1 MRISVCILP
10 DRPFPEAAPMW
21 RRAEELGFHAAYSY
35 DHVSW
40 GGLPDGAWYGAVPT
54 LAAAAA
60 TTSRIRLGTLVSSP
74 NYRHPVP
81 LAQDVMTL
89 DAISGGRFVLG
100 YGAGA
105 PDADGIV
112 LGQGEPGRGWS
123 VKERGG
129 RFRESVE
136 LLDLLLTG
144 APGGRPR
151 TTFRG
156 RHFDAIDARLEP
168 GCVQRPRVP
177 FLLAASGP
185 LGMRTVAR
193 YGAAW
198 AVTDD
203 ADVPK
208 DVEQTEAST
217 WAALADRLES
227 LDAACEK
234 EGRDPKSLGRTL
246 LTGFSPLPTMRSA
259 AAFEDVAGRCAE
271 LGFTELVVHY
281 PRESGVFATPAHVLE
296 EIAPASRGGGVI
308 LP

>member
-1 MRISVCILP
+1 
-10 DRPFPEAAPMW
+10 
-21 RRAEELGFHAAYSY
+21 
-35 DHVSW
+35 
-40 GGLPDGAWYGAVPT
+40 
-54 LAAAAA
+54 
-60 TTSRIRLGTLVSSP
+60 
-74 NYRHPVP
+74 
-81 LAQDVMTL
+81 
-89 DAISGGRFVLG
+89 GGRFVLG

-112 LGQGEPGRGWS
+112 LGQGAPDTGWS

-136 LLDLLLTG
+136 LLDRLLTG
-144 APGGRPR
+144 APEGRPR

-156 RHFDAIDARLEP
+156 RYFDAIDARLEP

-177 FLLAASGP
+177 FLLAATGP

-193 YGAAW
+193 YGASW

-203 ADVPK
+203 AELPK
-208 DVEQTEAST
+208 DTLTEAST
-217 WAALADRLES
+217 WAGLAQRLES
-227 LDAACEK
+227 LDAACEQ

-259 AAFEDVAGRCAE
+259 AAFEEVAGRCAE

-281 PRESGVFATPAHVLE
+281 PRESGPFATPAHVLA
-296 EIAPASRGGGVI
+296 EIAPAHRGAAR